1 MANTRRPREDGMP
14 ARALTHRTVIL
25 MFLCGIV
32 AFIVL
37 IAQLAHIMIGQHDR
51 YQSAAVEDQ
60 VRSTTVN
67 ASRGTIYDANMLI
80 LAQSAT
86 VETVYI
92 SPFEM
97 VKYGEDKEAI
107 AAALS
112 VILDV
117 DYDSIM
123 KKWEDTDSWYKT
135 VRLKVEQDLAKQ
147 VRAYVNGGFR
157 NDPNYRD
164 PEGTA
169 AKRGYLV
176 SVHLI
181 EDTKRYY
188 PYSSLGSQV
197 IGFVGTDN
205 YGLDGIEA
213 MYNEELSGVNGR
225 IVRAAA
231 ANGTDMLFTGYEDYH
246 DAQDGNSLVL
256 TLDATVQFYLRKN
269 IEQAIADNKIR
280 SGGIG
285 IVMNVKTGAIL
296 GMVSVPDYDLNNFG
310 VLNESLQAQ
319 LDKEFAS
326 LTAAAQKSEED
337 EGEEDPAEEDP
348 AEEDPEKRQSL
359 EEAYNARYLELL
371 QTQWRNRAIGDTYEP
386 GSTFKIITLAAAL
399 EDGVITPEDHFN
411 CGGAMQVLGR
421 KEPLH
426 CWRRS
431 GHGDQTLAQAAQN
444 SCNVAFATIGL
455 RLGAKRFYD
464 YMEAFGF
471 FNRTGIDLY
480 GESSSIWW
488 SRQVFE
494 DSRNHSQLAAASF
507 GQTFNITPIQL
518 ITAVSAAMNG
528 GYLMRPY
535 VVKQVIAEDGT
546 VVANVEPKVVRQ
558 VISEET
564 SAIVRDIIETVVS
577 SPSGTG
583 KNASVAGYRVGGKTG
598 TSEKVG
604 QASDEYMVSF
614 IGIAPMDDPEVAVLV
629 ILDSPDPTSGIYI
642 SGGGMVAPTVG
653 NILADILPY
662 LGVEESGGST
672 TSNVTVP
679 NVRSASVAE
688 AKAKMQELGF
698 QVKVMGDGDVVTD
711 QAPVGNLKI
720 AAGSTVLLYAGAE
733 KPTQQVTV
741 PDMTG
746 KTYKAAKQY
755 FEAFGLFIKAAGV
768 PPTDSS
774 TIEIQRQSISPG
786 ERVNFGTVVEI
797 GLIDTDKSLMETHG

>member
-1 MANTRRPREDGMP
+1 MP

-92 SPFEM
+92 SPYEM

-117 DYDSIM
+117 DYASIM

-147 VRAYVNGGFR
+147 VRAYVNGGFKE
-157 NDPNYRD
+157 DPNYRD
-164 PEGTA
+164 PEKTA

-205 YGLDGIEA
+205 FGLDGIEA
-213 MYNEELSGVNGR
+213 MYNEELSGENGR

-246 DAQDGNSLVL
+246 DAKDGDSLVL

-285 IVMNVKTGAIL
+285 IVMDVKTGAIL

-310 VLNESLQAQ
+310 VLNESLQAK
-319 LDKEFAS
+319 LDAEFAS
-326 LTAAAQKSEED
+326 RTAAQNSESEEGESENGESED
-337 EGEEDPAEEDP
+337 GKKNSTLEED
-348 AEEDPEKRQSL
+348 
-359 EEAYNARYLELL
+359 YNARYLELL

-399 EDGVITPEDHFN
+399 EDGAVTPQDHFD
-411 CGGAMQVLGR
+411 CRGAMQVLGR

-426 CWRRS
+426 CWRRT
-431 GHGDQTLAQAAQN
+431 GHNDQTLAQAAQN

-488 SRQVFE
+488 TRKVFE
-494 DSRNHSQLAAASF
+494 DPYNHSQLAAASF

-518 ITAVSAAMNG
+518 ITAISAAMNG

-535 VVKQVIAEDGT
+535 VVKQILADDGT

-564 SAIVRDIIETVVS
+564 SRQVREIIETVVS
-577 SPSGTG
+577 SPTGTG

-604 QASDEYMVSF
+604 QASNEYMVSF
-614 IGIAPMDDPEVAVLV
+614 VGIAPMDDPQVAVLV

-662 LGVEESGGST
+662 LGVEESGGSAS
-672 TSNVTVP
+672 SNVAVP
-679 NVRSASVAE
+679 NVRSSSVAE
-688 AKAKMQELGF
+688 ARARMQDLGF
-698 QVKVMGDGDVVTD
+698 EVKVMGDGDVVTD

-720 AAGSTVLLYAGAE
+720 AAGSTVLLYAGEE
-733 KPTQQVTV
+733 KPTQKVTV

-746 KTYKAAKQY
+746 KTYRAAKQY

-768 PPTDSS
+768 PPTDSK
-774 TIEIQRQSISPG
+774 TIEIQRQSIAPG
-786 ERVNFGTVVEI
+786 ETVNFGTVVEI

>member
-1 MANTRRPREDGMP
+1 MP

-92 SPFEM
+92 SPYEM

-117 DYDSIM
+117 DYASIM

-147 VRAYVNGGFR
+147 VRAYVNGGFKE
-157 NDPNYRD
+157 DPNYRD
-164 PEGTA
+164 PEKTA

-205 YGLDGIEA
+205 FGLDGIEA
-213 MYNEELSGVNGR
+213 MYNEELSGENGR

-246 DAQDGNSLVL
+246 DAKDGDSLVL

-285 IVMNVKTGAIL
+285 IVMDVKTGAIL

-310 VLNESLQAQ
+310 VLNESLQAK
-319 LDKEFAS
+319 LDAEFAS
-326 LTAAAQKSEED
+326 RTAAQNSESEEGESED
-337 EGEEDPAEEDP
+337 SESEDGKKDSTLEED
-348 AEEDPEKRQSL
+348 
-359 EEAYNARYLELL
+359 YNARYLELL

-399 EDGVITPEDHFN
+399 EDGAVTPQDHFN

-421 KEPLH
+421 TDPLH

-431 GHGDQTLAQAAQN
+431 GHGDQTLAQSAQN

-488 SRQVFE
+488 TRKVFE
-494 DSRNHSQLAAASF
+494 DPYNHSQLAAASF

-518 ITAVSAAMNG
+518 ITAISAAMNG

-535 VVKQVIAEDGT
+535 VVKQILADDGT

-564 SAIVRDIIETVVS
+564 SRQVREIIETVVS
-577 SPSGTG
+577 SPTGTG

-604 QASDEYMVSF
+604 QASSEYMVSF
-614 IGIAPMDDPEVAVLV
+614 VGIAPMDDPQVAVLV

-662 LGVEESGGST
+662 LGVEESGGSAS
-672 TSNVTVP
+672 SNVAVP
-679 NVRSASVAE
+679 NVRSSSVAE
-688 AKAKMQELGF
+688 ARARMQDLGF
-698 QVKVMGDGDVVTD
+698 AVKVMGDGDVVTD

-720 AAGSTVLLYAGAE
+720 AAGSTVLLYAGEE
-733 KPTQQVTV
+733 KPTQKVTV

-746 KTYKAAKQY
+746 KTYRAAKQY

-768 PPTDSS
+768 PPTDSK
-774 TIEIQRQSISPG
+774 TIEIQRQSIAPG
-786 ERVNFGTVVEI
+786 ETVNFGTVVEI